1 MKRIAIA
8 ILVCCTLLSI
18 SWAQSKKSKKPLFP
32 YKTIVVEPFV
42 VETSGAT
49 KDFPTGEEVNLR
61 LSALDTLRTS
71 GIFEKVLESAPLETT
86 PESASQQEPS
96 SLKLSTTIIG
106 FEKGDSAARFM
117 TWPLPVGVSKVKVRF
132 AFLDSLTKETVYQI
146 EKEAKFQA
154 TMSAG
159 IATQQQQ
166 MAHLK
171 SGLADTLVKEIK
183 KNR

>member
-1 MKRIAIA
+1 MRRIGVP
-8 ILVCCTLLSI
+8 ILVCCILLSV
-18 SWAQSKKSKKPLFP
+18 SWAQNKKSKKPLAP
-32 YKTIVVEPFV
+32 YKAIVIEPFV
-42 VETSGAT
+42 VETGNAT
-49 KDFPTGEEVNLR
+49 KDFPSGEETNLR

-71 GIFEKVLESAPLETT
+71 GMFEKVLENTPVPTAPDAAAKE
-86 PESASQQEPS
+86 EPAP
-96 SLKLSTTIIG
+96 LKLSTTIIG

-132 AFLDSLTKETVYQI
+132 AFLDSLTNEMVYQV

-154 TMSAG
+154 TISAG

-171 SGLADTLVKEIK
+171 SGLADALVKEIK
-183 KNR
+183 RNR